1 MVCNMELTQSDQ
13 FIKRVNGEKIY
24 TYYFDVF
31 WDVKENTITLSPTRS
46 EHESMAECGV
56 TGYRNGDSWHL
67 RVKETSASAA
77 MKKAKLRLAAHI
89 GALAQR
95 VMDAVP
101 DDPSTRH
108 TRMGTTFPGYEW
120 VDEVFSA

>member
-1 MVCNMELTQSDQ
+1 MELTQSDE
-13 FIKRVNGEKIY
+13 FIKAINGEKVY

-31 WDVKENTITLSPTRS
+31 WDVKANMITLSPTRS
-46 EHESMAECGV
+46 EKESMAECGI

-95 VMDAVP
+95 VMDAEA
-101 DDPSTRH
+101 DDPSTH
-108 TRMGTTFPGYEW
+108 MGSEGTKFPGYEW